1 MSGIPYFQAPQD
13 FLIYE
18 RNYVTKCT
26 STGAT
31 YSGFCIIFWI
41 WVFGRA
47 LDLGLWI
54 FWSVDFSGSGRAN
67 SFEATSFES
76 GTFPMTRF
84 LSAWRRCS
92 TVWTSSFSATIS
104 SHSTRILK
112 IKLQKIKIVKW
123 PFFLNCHLENGHF
136 LKIRIIVW
144 PFFLFKMAIFH
155 CFFLLF

>member
-47 LDLGLWI
+47 LDFGLWV

-112 IKLQKIKIVKW
+112 IKMKEFKL
-123 PFFLNCHLENGHF
+123 
-136 LKIRIIVW
+136 LKLLWQVIFVNDTELLRLPHYRIRQTIAQSKR
-144 PFFLFKMAIFH
+144 LDD
-155 CFFLLF
+155 